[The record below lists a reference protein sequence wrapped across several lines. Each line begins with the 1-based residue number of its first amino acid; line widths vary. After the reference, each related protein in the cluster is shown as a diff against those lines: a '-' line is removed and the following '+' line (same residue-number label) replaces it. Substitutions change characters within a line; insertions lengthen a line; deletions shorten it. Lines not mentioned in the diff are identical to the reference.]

1 MKKVRFDV
9 VEDVLGCGG
18 EKVMGVYVGGW
29 WVGVY
34 VFGKVVVE
42 WWGGMRYGV
51 WFWYDGESMF
61 LS

>member
-1 MKKVRFDV
+1 MNVIGFDL
-9 VEDVLGCGG
+9 VEDLGRSRGIKLMGG
-18 EKVMGVYVGGW
+18 YVGGW